1 MEQGMGAG
9 GRRRTAANR
18 NVKVSN
24 RQIGDHISWA
34 LMFVVILGRTRLPG
48 YDIADILRW

>member
-1 MEQGMGAG
+1 MEDGE
-9 GRRRTAANR
+9 REAAQ
-18 NVKVSN
+18 KVSN
-24 RQIGDHISWA
+24 RQIGDRISWA